1 MAHAVRCGVTRD
13 WLREF
18 RATVLPLERERTKQ
32 LVERTR
38 HEAQHTQQARER
50 TKQLRLEGRAA
61 KRPRSPPVAVPEP
74 SPVMTAAE
82 QAHLG
87 YFNVERIL
95 GHRCRHPRS
104 ASHLPNAAGNGPLF
118 RVKWEHHP
126 ESEATWEP
134 LEHLRLPD
142 GTLNSVLMQY
152 CKAHGRLRMQPG
164 MASITAC

>member
-1 MAHAVRCGVTRD
+1 M
-13 WLREF
+13 REF

-32 LVERTR
+32 LAERTR

-61 KRPRSPPVAVPEP
+61 KRPRSTPVAVAEP
-74 SPVMTAAE
+74 APVMTAAE

-95 GHRCRHPRS
+95 GHRCRNQRS
-104 ASHLPNAAGNGPLF
+104 GPPTGRNGPLF

-152 CKAHGRLRMQPG
+152 CKAQGRLHAQPG